1 LPISRDYLV
10 KRIVMLFLVVFGV
23 LVIAFIITRVIPA
36 RPELLWAGPHA
47 KAEQIERARQDLHL
61 DKPIYIQLYYYLAD
75 FLRGNWG
82 VSWRT
87 RQPVLLDIISCLPA
101 TLELT
106 ITAFLL
112 AFVIGVFLGLV
123 AAVNYNKFIDKAI
136 SLISTVMA
144 STPVFWLALILQTVF
159 GIWLQVL
166 PAGMRV
172 DLSLAI
178 KTGFKPITNFYLLD
192 ALLQLNVPVFLDVLK
207 RMVLPVITLMMY
219 PLGLTIRMTRSL
231 AVEALQEL
239 YVKALEVWGLPKKL
253 VLYRYVLKNVIAP
266 VIASLGLSF
275 GYTITG
281 ALMVELVFVYPG
293 IGYYIGM
300 ALLSFDYP
308 AILGGIVF
316 VAIIYSVANLV
327 VDIIHAWI
335 DPRVRF

>member
-1 LPISRDYLV
+1 
-10 KRIVMLFLVVFGV
+10 MLFLVVFGV

-47 KAEQIERARQDLHL
+47 KAEQIERARQELHL

-123 AAVNYNKFIDKAI
+123 AAVNYNKFVDKVV

-144 STPVFWLALILQTVF
+144 SIPVFWLALILQTVF

-192 ALLQLNVPVFLDVLK
+192 ALLQLNMPVFLDVLK

>member
-1 LPISRDYLV
+1 LPISRDYLI
-10 KRIVMLFLVVFGV
+10 KRIIMLFLVVFGV

-47 KAEQIERARQDLHL
+47 KAEQIERARQELHL

-123 AAVNYNKFIDKAI
+123 AAVNYNKFVDKVV
-136 SLISTVMA
+136 SLISTIMA

-192 ALLQLNVPVFLDVLK
+192 ALLQLNMPVFLDVLK

-253 VLYRYVLKNVIAP
+253 VLYRYVLRNVIAP

-316 VAIIYSVANLV
+316 VAIIYSVVNLV